1 MTKRTESDKI
11 LRDEASKIA
20 RNPKY
25 DVYERGLVSMVNKSF
40 DKRSKISCIK
50 SLNIHIFFE
59 MILWDHDYDDN
70 PILKNYLSG
79 AVKLVTNADTDKYK
93 YSGYGIGFDKHVT
106 FSVSNEFNRNVTIF
120 EADMSSSVHV
130 ENKKQDIPILGKG
143 PTQGLGDTT
152 LTSEKSIQLIS
163 LRLEANFL

>member
-50 SLNIHIFFE
+50 SLNIRIFFE
-59 MILWDHDYDDN
+59 IILWDHDSDDN